1 MLLLSTRGHLAH
13 LVVEPN
19 GRVEVLEREL
29 FKLLE
34 GTADAAFTVDEQG
47 LVCSW
52 NRAAEQL
59 FGHSASEVLH
69 QPCAPLFQGYDSLGI
84 KICAE
89 PCSVLECVA
98 AHQAV
103 SNYDMAVKVRPGGT
117 MWVNISILVFHD
129 ERTHRHLIVHLARDI
144 NRKKKGEVLVSK
156 LVHAAREIASL
167 PDDPNALPP
176 VSPLS
181 ERERKI
187 LRLLAEGKTAAKVAR
202 ELGITTRTLR
212 NHLHHA
218 NQKLRTRSRL
228 EAVTQAARRGLL

>member
-1 MLLLSTRGHLAH
+1 M
-13 LVVEPN
+13 
-19 GRVEVLEREL
+19 LERDL

-34 GTADAAFTVDEQG
+34 GTADAAFTVDQQG

-52 NRAAEQL
+52 NRAAEKL
-59 FGHSASEVLH
+59 FGYSASEVLH
-69 QPCAPLFQGYDSLGI
+69 QPCAPLFQGYDSLGG
-84 KICAE
+84 KICTE
-89 PCSVLECVA
+89 PCSVMDCVA
-98 AHQAV
+98 ANQEV
-103 SNYDMAVKVRPGGT
+103 SNYDMAVKVRPDRM
-117 MWVNISILVFHD
+117 MWVNVSILVFHD

-144 NRKKKGEVLVSK
+144 SRKKKGEDLASK
-156 LVHAAREIASL
+156 LVQAAREITSL

-187 LRLLAEGKTAAKVAR
+187 LRLLAEGKTAARVAR
-202 ELGITTRTLR
+202 ELGITSRTLR

-228 EAVTQAARRGLL
+228 EAVTQATRRGLL